1 MVILELLENQKLTEE
16 EFTEWLGNI
25 KLPLTEVL
33 DYQIQSNFNNFLAAI
48 YFKLET
54 EDQLSEN
61 LKIELLTY
69 LKNH

>member
-1 MVILELLENQKLTEE
+1 MVIIELLNHQKLTEE
-16 EFTEWLGNI
+16 TFTQWLGNI
-25 KLPLTEVL
+25 KLPLTEVV

-54 EDQLSEN
+54 EGQLSEN

-69 LKNH
+69 LKNY